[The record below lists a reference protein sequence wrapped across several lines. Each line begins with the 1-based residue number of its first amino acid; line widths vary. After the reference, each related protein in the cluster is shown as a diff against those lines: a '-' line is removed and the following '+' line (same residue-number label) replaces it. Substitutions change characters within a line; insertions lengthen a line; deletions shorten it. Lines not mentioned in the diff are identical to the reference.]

1 MLTFQLWLFGMRCG
15 IAAGKSV
22 MQKVA
27 PLRIEK
33 NDVMTLEGV
42 GVDFCSGCSRSACRL
57 LRTDPRFSTALAPQ
71 YTPTQNHISHYKQ
84 VEHMAS

>member
-1 MLTFQLWLFGMRCG
+1 M
-15 IAAGKSV
+15 AAGKSV
-22 MQKVA
+22 MRKVE

-42 GVDFCSGCSRSACRL
+42 GVDFCSGCSRSRL
-57 LRTDPRFSTALAPQ
+57 CCCLQVAKRSLRTDPRFSTTLAPQ

-84 VEHMAS
+84 LEHMAS